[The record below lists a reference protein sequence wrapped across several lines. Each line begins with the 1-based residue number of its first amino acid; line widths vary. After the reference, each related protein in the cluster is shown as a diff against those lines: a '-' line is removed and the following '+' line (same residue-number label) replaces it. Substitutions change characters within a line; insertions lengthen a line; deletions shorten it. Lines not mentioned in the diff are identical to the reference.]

1 MSIVERIKK
10 SCKENRT
17 SMNALE
23 KELGLGNGTIRL
35 WDTKEPGANKV
46 IMVAERLGLSLDY
59 ILTGKEA
66 GNLTPEEQ
74 QLVDLY
80 RQADERGK
88 RSILVTAQNE
98 AKELTTMSSTS
109 GTGSTGTDS

>member
-10 SCKENRT
+10 SCKENST

-74 QLVDLY
+74 QLVNLY
-80 RQADERGK
+80 RQADDRGK
-88 RSILVTAQNE
+88 RSIFRTAQDE
-98 AKELTTMSSTS
+98 ARELESSIS
-109 GTGSTGTDS
+109 GTGSIGISS